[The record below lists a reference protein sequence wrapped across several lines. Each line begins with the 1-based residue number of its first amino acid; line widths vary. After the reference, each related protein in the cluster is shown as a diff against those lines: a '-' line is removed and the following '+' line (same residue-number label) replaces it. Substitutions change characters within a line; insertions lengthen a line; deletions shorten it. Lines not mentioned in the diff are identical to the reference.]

1 MSALSTRE
9 RGWALTPR
17 GPPLGR
23 WVRYANESWEPAH
36 GGALRL
42 YVPRA
47 WSRSGHFDLEPRLD
61 TVVVFR
67 SELVEHEVM
76 AVHSPRLAITQWWY
90 GQPARG
96 TTASGVNAT
105 PSPGLD
111 ATAAPRPPPRAR
123 ARAAPG
129 PPALPLAKDARAA
142 RARIFVS
149 IASYRDSECLPTIR
163 ALFEN
168 AAFSERIFVGVV
180 SQHETREGVDG
191 PLFAAEHALDARDAA
206 RVRWDVIDW
215 REAAGPCVARARA
228 QQLWRGEE

>member
-1 MSALSTRE
+1 MRSLHDSEDPSALT
-9 RGWALTPR
+9 T
-17 GPPLGR
+17 LGR

-36 GGALRL
+36 GGMLRL
-42 YVPRA
+42 YVPHA

-61 TVVVFR
+61 TVVIFR

-90 GQPARG
+90 GQPAHG
-96 TTASGVNAT
+96 TAASGVNAAH
-105 PSPGLD
+105 SPRAD
-111 ATAAPRPPPRAR
+111 TSAAPRPPLRTG
-123 ARAAPG
+123 ARAAALG
-129 PPALPLAKDARAA
+129 PSALPLTKDARAA

-149 IASYRDSECLPTIR
+149 VASYRDSECLPTIR

-168 AAFSERIFVGVV
+168 AAFPERISVGVV
-180 SQHETREGVDG
+180 SQHETRESADD
-191 PLFAAEHALDARDAA
+191 PIFAVEHALDARDAA